1 MKPEAL
7 FTNELSNWYRRIGII
22 SQNLSDV
29 LVTSQDEFLTSGEH
43 IQELLRRAK
52 GLYDLSTRAV
62 GLMAGE
68 GITENVSRLQ
78 ASMSDIRSYMTESEE
93 LTSFGVKALQ
103 DVLTVIRMIPESLV
117 AFRKAVRDLNVLS
130 MSTHIESTRLTQ
142 SENKF
147 DSLAKDVSKL
157 SVLIESKYTHI
168 KRQSQELT
176 TSIELALGHL
186 LKTVEYQ
193 QKQAACLFST
203 MDGRIKSL
211 QLKQTDA
218 AATSQRIST
227 SIEGITHNINGVIVS
242 LQFHD
247 IVRQQIEHVCEALS
261 DLQEN
266 IMADKQHTTE
276 LEKER
281 QRNLVIWSRQ
291 VLSLQNDLLNH
302 TKDEFLGAVDAVL
315 MDLQQIA
322 KNVSVIAEETQM
334 LAGAAGESGST
345 FMAETETD
353 ISLIVSALQEN
364 ARTGEKVF
372 TQMAAIA
379 KTVSRMTDFIEEVDE
394 ISTEIE
400 LIAINA
406 QVRAART
413 GREGASL
420 GVIAEAI
427 QKLSLETRAHS
438 NRLAEI
444 ITQIME
450 IGRKI
455 DAENAAGITP
465 DMGKIES
472 MITGMKQFL
481 SSLASMNRNV
491 VTTLM
496 ELDQAGRELES
507 KIQHAIAFMSGAKQM
522 GVVIEDASEEL
533 KNIIEES
540 ISLVASNDYIGELG
554 RFDQMAQRYT
564 MESERAIHEA
574 HLQQQGTETQVITDP
589 GETGGSSDDEFDD
602 NIEFF

>member
-7 FTNELSNWYRRIGII
+7 FTNELSNWYRRIGAI

-43 IQELLRRAK
+43 IQELLRLAK
-52 GLYDLSTRAV
+52 ELYDLSTRAV

-78 ASMSDIRSYMTESEE
+78 ASMSDIRSYMTETEE

-103 DVLTVIRMIPESLV
+103 DVLTVIRLIPESLV

-142 SENKF
+142 AENKF

-193 QKQAACLFST
+193 QKQAASLFST

-302 TKDEFLGAVDAVL
+302 TKDEFIGAVDAVL
-315 MDLQQIA
+315 IDLQHIA
-322 KNVSVIAEETQM
+322 KNVSVIAEETQI

-345 FMAETETD
+345 FMAETEAD

-364 ARTGEKVF
+364 ARTGEQVF
-372 TQMAAIA
+372 SQMAAIA
-379 KTVSRMTDFIEEVDE
+379 KTVSRMSDFIEEVDE

-444 ITQIME
+444 ITQIMG
-450 IGRKI
+450 IGEKI
-455 DAENAAGITP
+455 DAENAAGFMP
-465 DMGKIES
+465 DMSKIES
-472 MITGMKQFL
+472 MIAGMKEFL

-522 GVVIEDASEEL
+522 GVVIEEASEEL
-533 KNIIEES
+533 RNIIEES
-540 ISLVASNDYIGELG
+540 VSLVASNDYIGELG

-574 HLQQQGTETQVITDP
+574 HLQQQGTETQVITDS